1 MIYDF
6 ILRELGRDIRESCDV
21 KGRVLS
27 FGEGF
32 FDLHARAE
40 LYRVR
45 LLAMM
50 M

>member
-21 KGRVLS
+21 KGRP
-27 FGEGF
+27 FPFRKGF
-32 FDLHARAE
+32 FDLHARIE